1 MSTKG
6 PFFSERPISYFCLRC
21 TMNLSVD
28 LAVARLVALGRHAP
42 RRHRMAAA
50 RRLAFAAAERMIDRV
65 HRDAAHVRPLAQ
77 PAAAAGLA
85 DRHVL
90 VIDVADLADRREALH
105 VDLANLARRHLH
117 RRVVAFL
124 GHQLHR
130 RSGAARDLAALAGPQ
145 LHVVEQRAE
154 RDVLQRQRV
163 ARQDV
168 DVLPGDDRVADLQ
181 ADRLQDVA
189 LLAVGVGQQR
199 DARRA
204 VRVVLDRR
212 DLRRNVALVA
222 LEVDDAV
229 HPLVAAAAP
238 PRRQLPL
245 VVAAAGAVQRLDER
259 LVRLLR
265 RDLVEH
271 LHGLK
276 PRARRRRVEFA
287 NWHDYAPS
295 RNSGIFSPSRSF
307 T

>member
-1 MSTKG
+1 
-6 PFFSERPISYFCLRC
+6 
-21 TMNLSVD
+21 MNLSVD
-28 LAVARLVALGRHAP
+28 LAVARLVALGRQAP

-50 RRLAFAAAERMIDRV
+50 RGLAFAAAERMVDRV
-65 HRDAAHVRPLAQ
+65 HRDAAHVRTLAH
-77 PAAAAGLA
+77 PAAASRLA

-105 VDLANLARRHLH
+105 ADLANLARRHLD

-124 GHQLHR
+124 GDQLHG
-130 RSGAARDLAALAGPQ
+130 RSGAARDLPALARPE
-145 LHVVEQRAE
+145 LDVVQQRAE
-154 RDVLQRQRV
+154 RNVLQRQRV

-168 DVLPGDDRVADLQ
+168 DRLAGDDRVAHLQ
-181 ADRLQDVA
+181 AVRLQDVA
-189 LLAVGVGQQR
+189 LLAVRVGQQR
-199 DARRA
+199 NARRA

-238 PRRQLPL
+238 PGRELAR
-245 VVAAAGAVQRLDER
+245 VVAAARAVQRLDQR

-271 LHGLK
+271 RDGLE
-276 PRARRRRVEFA
+276 PRAGRRRVVFA
-287 NWHDYAPS
+287 NSHVMPLHGETLRPS
-295 RNSGIFSPSRSF
+295 RNSGIFAPSRSF